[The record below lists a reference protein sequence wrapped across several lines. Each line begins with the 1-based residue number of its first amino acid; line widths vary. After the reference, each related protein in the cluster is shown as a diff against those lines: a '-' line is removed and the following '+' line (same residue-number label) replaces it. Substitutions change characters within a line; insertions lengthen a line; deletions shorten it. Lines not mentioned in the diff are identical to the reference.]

1 MIAKHTLNPELNLS
15 WLIHCEQCC
24 SCLSV
29 SQGGL
34 ELQLILIEV
43 LVVCACEDLII
54 ARSTKAQSAPVI

>member
-1 MIAKHTLNPELNLS
+1 MAYKQF
-15 WLIHCEQCC
+15 HCEQCC
-24 SCLSV
+24 SSLSV

-34 ELQLILIEV
+34 EVQLILIEV